1 MSGEPMI
8 QVRNMGVCYT
18 RRSGFMRSSRFW
30 ALHDVSFDLQH
41 GETIGV
47 IGQNGAGKST
57 LLRVLAGILAPD
69 RGSVKMLG
77 GRASLLSLQVG
88 FVPYLSGRENAMLSG
103 ILLGMTRRQVL
114 ASMDQIIAFAE
125 LGDFI
130 DEPVRSYSS
139 GMRARLG
146 FAVAFQA
153 DPDVL
158 LIDEVLGV
166 GDAAFRAKSAA
177 VMHEKI
183 RSDKT
188 VVLVTHS
195 EEIALDFCDRIVWID
210 HGVTRAVGPAAEV
223 IEQYRASVPTVVK
236 KRA

>member
-1 MSGEPMI
+1 
-8 QVRNMGVCYT
+8 
-18 RRSGFMRSSRFW
+18 MRSSRFW
-30 ALHDVSFDLQH
+30 ALNDVSFDLNH
-41 GETIGV
+41 GETIGI

-69 RGSVKMLG
+69 RGSVRSYAG
-77 GRASLLSLQVG
+77 SASLLSLQVG
-88 FVPYLSGRENAMLSG
+88 FVPYLSGRENAILSG
-103 ILLGMTRRQVL
+103 ILLGMTRREVL
-114 ASMDQIIAFAE
+114 ASMDDIIAFSE

-166 GDAAFRAKSAA
+166 GDAAFKAKSAA
-177 VMHEKI
+177 VMREKI
-183 RSDKT
+183 ESDKT
-188 VVLVTHS
+188 VVLVSHS
-195 EEIALDFCDRIVWID
+195 EETVLDFCDRVVWIE
-210 HGVTRAVGPAAEV
+210 HGVTRAVGSAEEV
-223 IEQYRASVPTVVK
+223 AQLYKDSVPSGSK
-236 KRA
+236 KTAEAVRRIG